1 MKIQLSFF
9 IVLALYSGVALA
21 NMANPMRAGDRTG
34 EPSGELRKLHIE
46 RENLTLDLR
55 PTAGKNP
62 AMIEAHYFIRNDSS
76 ERTVDLVFIGVNI
89 EDGNYEVLFD
99 GVPVRTFVVADTT
112 LPKEWMLSDSITNSF
127 DVDRIYKHEKTL
139 QNNSLRFTLIISP
152 GKHTITVR
160 YKAALRHNVSRLPV
174 ITWYSDYILA
184 PAKEWASFGSLHT
197 TVLLP
202 EGWEADSEPGMIR
215 RGDSLI
221 GEWDIIPKDI
231 LTVTL
236 HEQISFFLAFADDG
250 IPILTLLLCVII
262 IIRFGLKIG
271 KRYSAGE
278 ATLFRSVF
286 SASAVSISIPIIVLI
301 LSGFLRS
308 WLLDAAAGVQKA
320 GGYDYGTIIGAVLFA
335 PYLVIL
341 SFILISVLAVSK
353 YVFFRRK
360 VLKAE
365 G

>member
-1 MKIQLSFF
+1 MKIR
-9 IVLALYSGVALA
+9 LAFLASLILCSSVIYA
-21 NMANPMRAGDRTG
+21 NMANPIRIGDRIG

-55 PTAGKNP
+55 PAAEKNP
-62 AMIEAHYFIRNDSS
+62 AKIEAHYFIRNDSS
-76 ERTVDLVFIGVNI
+76 ERSVDLVFVGVNI

-99 GVPVRTFVVADTT
+99 GVPVRTFVVTDST
-112 LPKEWMLSDSITNSF
+112 LPKEWLLPDSVLTSF
-127 DVDRIYKHEKTL
+127 EVDRKYKHIKTP
-139 QNNSLRFTLIISP
+139 QNNSLRFTLLIPS

-160 YKAALRHNVSRLPV
+160 YKASLRHNVSQLPV
-174 ITWYSDYILA
+174 ITWYSDYILS
-184 PAKEWASFGSLHT
+184 PAKHWASFGSLHT

-202 EGWEADSEPGMIR
+202 EGWEAESEPGMIR
-215 RGDSLI
+215 RGDSLV

-231 LTVTL
+231 MRVTL

-278 ATLFRSVF
+278 ATLFCSVF
-286 SASAVSISIPIIVLI
+286 SASAVSITIPIIVLI
-301 LSGFLRS
+301 MSGFIRS
-308 WLLDAAAGVQKA
+308 WLLDLAAGIQKA
-320 GGYDYGTIIGAVLFA
+320 GSYDYGTIIGAVLFA
-335 PYLVIL
+335 PYMVIL
-341 SFILISVLAVSK
+341 SFILISVLAVAK

-360 VLKAE
+360 VLK
-365 G
+365 GT

>member
-1 MKIQLSFF
+1 MKIRLAF
-9 IVLALYSGVALA
+9 LALLILCSSVIYA
-21 NMANPMRAGDRTG
+21 NMANPMRSGDRAG
-34 EPSGELRKLHIE
+34 EPSGELRKLHID

-55 PTAGKNP
+55 PVSEKNP
-62 AMIEAHYFIRNDSS
+62 AKIEAHYFIRNDSS
-76 ERTVDLVFIGVNI
+76 ERSVDLVFVGVNI

-99 GVPVRTFVVADTT
+99 GVPVRTFVVADST
-112 LPKEWMLSDSITNSF
+112 LPQGWMLPDSVLNSF
-127 DVDRIYKHEKTL
+127 DIDWKYKHDKTP
-139 QNNSLRFTLIISP
+139 QNNSLRFTLLISS

-174 ITWYSDYILA
+174 ITWYCDYILA
-184 PAKEWASFGSLHT
+184 PAKQWASFGSLHT

-215 RGDSLI
+215 RGDTLI

-236 HEQISFFLAFADDG
+236 HEQISFLLAFADDG
-250 IPILTLLLCVII
+250 ILILTLLLCVMI

-278 ATLFRSVF
+278 VTLFRSVF

-301 LSGFLRS
+301 MSGFMRS

-320 GGYDYGTIIGAVLFA
+320 GSYDYGTIIGAALFA
-335 PYLVIL
+335 PYMVIL
-341 SFILISVLAVSK
+341 SFILISVLAVAK
-353 YVFFRRK
+353 YVFFRKK
-360 VLKAE
+360 VLK
-365 G
+365 GT

>member
-1 MKIQLSFF
+1 MNIRLFF
-9 IVLALYSGVALA
+9 ILSILLTSPSYA
-21 NMANPMRAGDRTG
+21 NMANPMRGGDRTG

-55 PTAGKNP
+55 PTVGKNP
-62 AMIEAHYFIRNDSS
+62 AKIEAHYFIRNDSS

-99 GVPVRTFVVADTT
+99 GEPVRTFVVADST
-112 LPKEWMLSDSITNSF
+112 LPTEWMLPDSVLNSF
-127 DVDRIYKHEKTL
+127 DVDRKYKHGKTL
-139 QNNSLRFTLIISP
+139 QNNSLRFTLLISP

-160 YKAALRHNVSRLPV
+160 YIAALRHNVSRLPV
-174 ITWYSDYILA
+174 ITWYADYILS

-202 EGWEADSEPGMIR
+202 EGWEAESEPGMIR
-215 RGDSLI
+215 RGDSLV

-236 HEQISFFLAFADDG
+236 HEQISFLLAFADDG

-271 KRYSAGE
+271 KRYSAVE

-286 SASAVSISIPIIVLI
+286 TASAVSISIPIIVLI
-301 LSGFLRS
+301 MSGFIRS
-308 WLLDAAAGVQKA
+308 WLLDVAAGAQKA
-320 GGYDYGTIIGAVLFA
+320 GSYDYGTIIGAVLFA
-335 PYLVIL
+335 PYMVIL
-341 SFILISVLAVSK
+341 SFILISVLAVAK
-353 YVFFRRK
+353 YVFFRKK
-360 VLKAE
+360 VLK
-365 G
+365 GT